1 MFMYSVSSRA
11 KSDRKELGNG
21 KAVCEGK
28 LRLQLSEVKKK
39 IPAALA
45 TVSLDHIR
53 KDFLEVLGLPLSLHG
68 ENISECGYTTV

>member
-1 MFMYSVSSRA
+1 MAKRYARANCDYSFQR
-11 KSDRKELGNG
+11 
-21 KAVCEGK
+21 
-28 LRLQLSEVKKK
+28 LRRK